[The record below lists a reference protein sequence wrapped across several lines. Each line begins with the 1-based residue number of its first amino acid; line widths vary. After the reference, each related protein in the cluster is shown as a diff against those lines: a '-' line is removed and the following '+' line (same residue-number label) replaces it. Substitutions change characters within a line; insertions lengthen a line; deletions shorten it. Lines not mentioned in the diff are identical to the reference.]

1 MGNERYMAAEIL
13 FNPALAGIEY
23 SGLHQF
29 LNSSISKL
37 DMDLK
42 RILYKSILLSG
53 GNTQLSGFNERLAKE
68 MENLVGENTIVEI
81 TATNTNRCN
90 LVW

>member
-1 MGNERYMAAEIL
+1 MAAEIL

-23 SGLHQF
+23 SGLHSL

-42 RILYKSILLSG
+42 RILYKNILLSG
-53 GNTQLSGFNERLAKE
+53 GNT
-68 MENLVGENTIVEI
+68 
-81 TATNTNRCN
+81 
-90 LVW
+90 